1 MVEKMAEEEKA
12 GETSDDDDEPE
23 EGGSERETNLLK
35 LGRRLEKWLVGAVN
49 SQRGN
54 GE

>member
-1 MVEKMAEEEKA
+1 MVEKVAEEEKA
-12 GETSDDDDEPE
+12 GETSDDDVEPE
-23 EGGSERETNLLK
+23 EVGSERETNLLK
-35 LGRRLEKWLVGAVN
+35 LAGRVEKWLVREEE